1 MESVFANWYERF
13 PSPWTPVALVLV
25 ATLAGALVGA
35 ERERKEKPAGLR
47 PMMLVSLGSCVFT
60 ILSFVLS
67 PNEGSRIAA
76 QVVTGVGFLGAG
88 AILHDRGGVRGVTTA
103 ATVWTMAAIGMVI
116 GAGYAVA
123 GLALSVFT
131 LVLLLAVVEIETRY
145 LGPCSI
151 SEAALVFDA
160 AGGKAHVK
168 VEEILDQ
175 YHIEPSAR
183 SHMTQ
188 EDGSIRLR
196 FRFRY
201 CNAHKHHREF
211 LTQLASLDEVREIAR
226 EVQAR

>member
-1 MESVFANWYERF
+1 MESLFASWYERL
-13 PSPWTPVALVLV
+13 PWPWATAALVVV

-60 ILSFVLS
+60 ILSFALS
-67 PNEGSRIAA
+67 PNEGDHSRIAA

-131 LVLLLAVVEIETRY
+131 LLLLLAVVEIETRY

-183 SHMTQ
+183 SHATQ
-188 EDGSIRLR
+188 EDGSIRL
-196 FRFRY
+196 RFRY

-211 LTQLASLDEVREIAR
+211 LTRLASLDEVREIAR
-226 EVQAR
+226 EVHAR